1 MTLEGFYPLKKTAL
15 GRRIRGLVTDIFE
28 TELELL
34 DVLLESEKAIIDQ
47 CEAQLPDLYEGLV
60 ETIEQRR
67 KRCPLTH
74 HPQEAGTSN

>member
-1 MTLEGFYPLKKTAL
+1 MIPGFYPLGKTAL
-15 GRRIRGLVTDIFE
+15 GRRIRGLTTDIFE

-47 CEAQLPDLYEGLV
+47 CRDQLPDLYESLV

-67 KRCPLTH
+67 KQCR
-74 HPQEAGTSN
+74 

>member
-1 MTLEGFYPLKKTAL
+1 MT
-15 GRRIRGLVTDIFE
+15 TDIFE

-47 CEAQLPDLYEGLV
+47 CRDQLPDLYESLV

-67 KRCPLTH
+67 KQCR
-74 HPQEAGTSN
+74 